1 MLQQICQ
8 HRAVLVGRAA
18 LAICQRRADQVVVA
32 RVAALAICQ
41 HRADQVVV
49 ARVAALAI
57 CQHRVRARHRLAR
70 RRHPLAAADLISTI
84 CQRRALQVV
93 S

>member
-1 MLQQICQ
+1 MAMLQQICQ

-18 LAICQRRADQVVVA
+18 LAICQR
-32 RVAALAICQ
+32 
-41 HRADQVVV
+41 RADQVVV